1 MKKITIAVLLALFC
15 FLASFKSV
23 KAQEFLCDVRVTAPT
38 VEGTDRRV
46 FEDLQRALYEFINN
60 RKWTNVNFKMAER
73 IEGTILITIK
83 ERVSS
88 DEYKGSINL
97 VLRRPIYKTAY
108 NSNLLNYIDENFQFR
123 YIEAQPLDFNSNSF
137 TSNLTSVMAFYAYY
151 FLGLEFDSFS
161 LYGGDPFFQMAES
174 IVNTAQSASETGW
187 KAFDGNKNRYW
198 LVENM
203 TNPSYRPIR
212 QFMYEYHRLGLDVM
226 ADKADEG
233 RAKITQTLEYLQKI
247 YKERPGLLWLQ
258 LVIDAKR
265 DELINI
271 YSKGSA
277 QEKTRAVNILRE
289 IDPSNSTKYDALL
302 RN

>member
-1 MKKITIAVLLALFC
+1 MKKITIAILTLFSLLVSL
-15 FLASFKSV
+15 KSV

-38 VEGTDRRV
+38 IEGTDRRV

-151 FLGLEFDSFS
+151 FLGLEFDSYS

-226 ADKADEG
+226 ADKADDG

-271 YSKGSA
+271 YSKGIA